1 MAEETSRLNVEV
13 DGTSAEAQIGR
24 IQAAFERLQNAV
36 NRTGQAFSRLGSVT
50 SGTFNRMR
58 AVAAGTF
65 RMMQAGFRGLQR
77 AARAFASTF
86 RTLLKVIVIGGA
98 TFTAFARSVAGA
110 GNQVNKFINTL
121 VILKGDTA
129 AASEELGALFDL
141 SQKLGTSFTAAAQPF
156 TKFAAAA
163 AGALSDQAIRDVFES
178 FATVG
183 VALQLGQSEVTGVFL
198 ALQQIASKGVVSMEE
213 LRLQLAE
220 RVPGAMRLAASS
232 MNMTM
237 QEFEK
242 AVTAR
247 TLNAGEFLE
256 RFAEKLKEVYG
267 DAALLASQR
276 LFADIQRLGNTLLKF
291 RQEIFASG
299 FERGLQ
305 NLVQSA
311 INFLNNNPELARA
324 LGRFSEAIFG
334 QVARFLDSLTA
345 DKVISVLNQLIS
357 AFESLINS
365 IRELVF
371 VVSKL
376 FNEDV
381 KGILSTIGAQTRA
394 INGLVNQRSQAMA
407 DLSRM
412 LREPLQ
418 TTSAGLAAVGIDL
431 SEKDKAYAMRLEQRR
446 QEEGIE
452 RQIDLIRRL
461 NDEIDIQKQALVGLR
476 LEANNLGVAF
486 EALPGVI
493 LNPLE
498 GTMAGPQAIQIP
510 RIEPLPPGDGG
521 LNLSNQP
528 LMDFGATA
536 TIQDA
541 LEQAELFADMEMP
554 EFYDKLVAGE
564 LRRAMEDLTRVQ
576 MDLNVINES
585 QSMLMDEI
593 LRKEQEFNEL
603 RALGDT
609 ISYDQSVEL
618 NKQRAKLIELTQK
631 YIEQEEKRIALKEE
645 LLKLMDEEDRKNSQ
659 FKTFQ
664 EDLEETFTSTRDVFI
679 NMIKASE
686 DAITDFIVN
695 GEASFKDF
703 ADEIIRQLVRMAVQA
718 FITRFVLG
726 PILGPISDAI
736 GQGLGGPFA
745 AGTPTASPVG
755 IGHEGG
761 VFHSGGIVE
770 PRPSA
775 FDMLRSNERAIIV
788 QTGEG
793 VFTKD
798 QMANMASL
806 SDISS
811 VVGTNMTS
819 PVVNAPTVNV
829 NAAPT
834 KVEVINQS
842 GAEANVESTQQAD
855 GTELIRVVIGA
866 VASDLSSDGQIAQVM
881 KGKFGLRNRTNLR

>member
-1 MAEETSRLNVEV
+1 MAEEDTRLNVEV
-13 DGTSAEAQIGR
+13 DGTSAERQINR
-24 IQAAFERLQNAV
+24 LSAAFARLQAAAG
-36 NRTGQAFSRLGSVT
+36 RTGAAFTAMGSSAASAFS
-50 SGTFNRMR
+50 RMR
-58 AVAAGTF
+58 AVGGAAF
-65 RMMQAGFRGLQR
+65 RAMQAGFRGLQR
-77 AARAFASTF
+77 AARTFANTF
-86 RTLLKVIVIGGA
+86 RTLLKIIVIGGA

-129 AASEELGALFDL
+129 AASAELGELFNL
-141 SQKLGTSFTAAAQPF
+141 SQRLGTSFTAAAQPF

-232 MNMTM
+232 MDMTM

-256 RFAEKLKEVYG
+256 RFAAKLKEVYG
-267 DAALLASQR
+267 DAAQLASTR
-276 LFADIQRLGNTLLKF
+276 LFADIQRLGNELLRF

-299 FERGLQ
+299 FEEGLQ

-311 INFLNNNPELARA
+311 INFLRENPELAQA
-324 LGRFSEAIFG
+324 LGQFSQAIFDR
-334 QVARFLDSLTA
+334 VANFLDSLTA
-345 DKVISVLNQLIS
+345 DRVIGILNQLIG
-357 AFESLINS
+357 AFESLINA
-365 IRELVF
+365 IQQLVF
-371 VVSKL
+371 IVNKA
-376 FNEDV
+376 FNDDMSSTL
-381 KGILSTIGAQTRA
+381 KTIGAQTRA
-394 INGLVNQRSQAMA
+394 INKLVSQRSKAMA
-407 DLSRM
+407 DMSRM
-412 LREPLQ
+412 LREGPD
-418 TTSAGLAAVGIDL
+418 TAPAGLGALGISL
-431 SEKDKAYAMRLEQRR
+431 SDEDIALA
-446 QEEGIE
+446 E
-452 RQIDLIRRL
+452 RQYDDMLTAQTDYIARL
-461 NDEIDIQKQALVGLR
+461 TDEIELQRDALVGLR
-476 LEANNLGVAF
+476 HEARQLGIAF
-486 EALPGVI
+486 DELPGTI
-493 LNPLE
+493 INPLQ
-498 GTMAGPQAIQIP
+498 GIGAGPIRLEIP
-510 RIEPLPPGDGG
+510 RIEPIEGATAG

-528 LMDFGATA
+528 DMDFGATA

-593 LRKEQEFNEL
+593 LRKEKEFNEL
-603 RALGDT
+603 RSLGDN

-645 LLKLMDEEDRKNSQ
+645 LLKLMDEEDRKNAQ

-664 EDLEETFTSTRDVFI
+664 EELEETFTSTRDVFI
-679 NMIKASE
+679 NMIKSTE
-686 DAITDFIVN
+686 DALTDFIVN

-703 ADEIIRQLVRMAVQA
+703 ADEIIRQLVRMAIQA
-718 FITRFVLG
+718 FLTRFVLG

-745 AGTPTASPVG
+745 AGTPGSTSPTSSPT
-755 IGHEGG
+755 
-761 VFHSGGIVE
+761 FHSGGIVE
-770 PRPSA
+770 GTRSA

-788 QTGEG
+788 ERGEG
-793 VFTKD
+793 VFTRD

-811 VVGTNMTS
+811 VVGSSMTS

-829 NAAPT
+829 EQSAT
-834 KVEVINQS
+834 KVEVINNTSSEAEVETIPQS
-842 GAEANVESTQQAD
+842 D
-855 GTELIRVVIGA
+855 GSELIRIIVGT
-866 VASDLSSDGQIAQVM
+866 VASDISSDGQLAQIM
-881 KGKFGLRNRTNLR
+881 KGKFGLRNKTGLR